1 MSYVVKNLSLCSK
14 FTWKKRFC
22 DFDFR
27 FRTLIRPYYR
37 GAAGIVLVYDVT
49 DEKTFSSIEDW
60 MHSIDEN
67 TQECQIIQKV
77 LLANKIDLNVESHR
91 VAMEDGRQ
99 LASKH
104 GVEFFQGDQIV
115 VIYI

>member
-1 MSYVVKNLSLCSK
+1 
-14 FTWKKRFC
+14 
-22 DFDFR
+22 
-27 FRTLIRPYYR
+27 
-37 GAAGIVLVYDVT
+37 
-49 DEKTFSSIEDW
+49 

-104 GVEFFQGDQIV
+104 GVEFFQVSAKEGLGINEALTQLTKSILKAQQQRKRSNLSTAAGDV
-115 VIYI
+115 VVLHDIPVHAEKDKKCCGK